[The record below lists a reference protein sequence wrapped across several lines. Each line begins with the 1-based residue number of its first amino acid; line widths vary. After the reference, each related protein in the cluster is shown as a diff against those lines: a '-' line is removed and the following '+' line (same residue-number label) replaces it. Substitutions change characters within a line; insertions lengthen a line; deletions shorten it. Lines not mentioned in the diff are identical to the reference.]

1 MLLLVALGTISGDI
15 LSAPLWC
22 ISQPLS
28 LLSPAPAPATD
39 FRGTYRDFSLFVRDE
54 SITFDRVA
62 SHAGNPCKQRT
73 TLICHATYSV
83 ALQTVAPLASSI
95 TMATTA
101 CGLSSSLRRRS
112 QRAPCRM
119 RRMRACLC
127 TCNEGLRSSQVVL
140 ASATV
145 PRDAS
150 AWFTAV
156 RRCCLSCAT
165 RHVARSGLLG
175 HHRRWQSASQHPRLR
190 RVWRRRRR
198 RDDSRAQPRA
208 QRGVQAIGGDAVALA

>member
-28 LLSPAPAPATD
+28 HPAPAAD

-73 TLICHATYSV
+73 TLIWHATYSV

-119 RRMRACLC
+119 RRMRACRC

-145 PRDAS
+145 PGGMRPCGS
-150 AWFTAV
+150 PLSV
-156 RRCCLSCAT
+156 VVCLSCAT

-175 HHRRWQSASQHPRLR
+175 RHRRWQSASQHPRLR